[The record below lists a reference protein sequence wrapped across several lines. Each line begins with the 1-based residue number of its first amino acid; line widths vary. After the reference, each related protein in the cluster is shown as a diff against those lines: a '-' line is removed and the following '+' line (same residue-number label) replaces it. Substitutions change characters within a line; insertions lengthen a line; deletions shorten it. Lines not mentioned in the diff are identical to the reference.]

1 MASAAHAHP
10 TGLTDIC
17 ETFWNDFEHNLARRR
32 YGFDISEAFVS
43 SCAHETIVLE
53 AVRNSKQSKAQ
64 RCRKLDVRFVSV
76 DAVTTDTFFLPSEAV
91 RESRIGA
98 LHCTRFEHHRT
109 LRYHDAYA
117 ASVLGRRN
125 AGSPA
130 GVSAGEQRSPWF
142 LHKYKHIL
150 TGRTAAQAQS
160 VESTLAASRVGQQL
174 AKLTVFA
181 ARRLAFLRA

>member
-76 DAVTTDTFFLPSEAV
+76 DAVTTDTFFFT
-91 RESRIGA
+91 IG
-98 LHCTRFEHHRT
+98 
-109 LRYHDAYA
+109 
-117 ASVLGRRN
+117 
-125 AGSPA
+125 GS
-130 GVSAGEQRSPWF
+130 
-142 LHKYKHIL
+142 
-150 TGRTAAQAQS
+150 
-160 VESTLAASRVGQQL
+160 SRV
-174 AKLTVFA
+174 AHWSLTLHA
-181 ARRLAFLRA
+181 IRAPPDPAVPRCVRCVCFGT

>member
-76 DAVTTDTFFLPSEAV
+76 DAVTTDTFFFYHRRQFA
-91 RESRIGA
+91 SRA
-98 LHCTRFEHHRT
+98 LEPYIARDSSTTGPCGTTMRT
-109 LRYHDAYA
+109 LRLFWDVGMQDRQPGFPQ
-117 ASVLGRRN
+117 ASSDPLG
-125 AGSPA
+125 S
-130 GVSAGEQRSPWF
+130 
-142 LHKYKHIL
+142 
-150 TGRTAAQAQS
+150 
-160 VESTLAASRVGQQL
+160 STS
-174 AKLTVFA
+174 TNTS
-181 ARRLAFLRA
+181 